1 MDDTAKAWE
10 AELQAFEDEERRIH
24 QDRALTDEGTFS
36 STPSPVGMEKHYR
49 TEEDDFMDEIEELV
63 CNTHKTCSNNNDTYS
78 LV

>member
-36 STPSPVGMEKHYR
+36 STPSPIGMEKHYR

-63 CNTHKTCSNNNDTYS
+63 CNTHTRHAATTMT
-78 LV
+78 LIL